1 MDGWI
6 DTMKHN
12 VNRLAGIQPPTAT
25 AQVHSKE
32 PQLSTPNPQPILC
45 SLPFFQRW
53 NAPFEA
59 MVLCQCFWALMC
71 RCSVLKWIPDGLFE
85 NLATSLVGDG
95 DFPISGNTLW

>member
-12 VNRLAGIQPPTAT
+12 VNRLAGIQRPTAT

-45 SLPFFQRW
+45 SLPFFS
-53 NAPFEA
+53 A
-59 MVLCQCFWALMC
+59 MECA
-71 RCSVLKWIPDGLFE
+71 D
-85 NLATSLVGDG
+85 
-95 DFPISGNTLW
+95 